1 MSGDADTGCQKD
13 AIAGR
18 ESTALGDGELDRL
31 QDKTC
36 QFHYVQILVTLKNCL
51 EQPYI
56 YGQAVT
62 RLRLMKGELRDFRDR
77 SIWQNRE
84 VKNKEMFIKIHYYSD
99 ELELYNPLGNKRDNK
114 LSELYFLV
122 GNLETKYW
130 SSLTNILWC

>member
-1 MSGDADTGCQKD
+1 
-13 AIAGR
+13 
-18 ESTALGDGELDRL
+18 
-31 QDKTC
+31 
-36 QFHYVQILVTLKNCL
+36 
-51 EQPYI
+51 
-56 YGQAVT
+56 
-62 RLRLMKGELRDFRDR
+62 MKGELRDFRDR

-130 SSLTNILWC
+130 SSLTNIL

>member
-13 AIAGR
+13 AIASR
-18 ESTALGDGELDRL
+18 ELGDGELDRL

-130 SSLTNILWC
+130 SSLTSIL